1 MKENSIKHEELRK
14 IKSQIDLLKQEWNL
28 LTKDMGRL
36 AQIQDRGTIEKRSL
50 EKIIEELRNKKDLAR
65 LTQVENEL
73 RDLEAKIKA
82 TEKPLNSLMDKQGQ
96 ITEKISG
103 LNQETRELEKV
114 VKDLDNEVQVIT
126 EGLKIKKG
134 ISEVKVYQ
142 MIYSGTTIQGPHS
155 FIVLE
160 ENHSKVLLKES
171 LITNLDAEGNPTS
184 EWKMT
189 ISKLQ

>member
-14 IKSQIDLLKQEWNL
+14 IKGQIDLLKQEWNL

-134 ISEVKVYQ
+134 NFR
-142 MIYSGTTIQGPHS
+142 G
-155 FIVLE
+155 
-160 ENHSKVLLKES
+160 
-171 LITNLDAEGNPTS
+171 
-184 EWKMT
+184 
-189 ISKLQ
+189 